1 MLRIIQNQQVAGAKN
16 YYSTAD
22 YYTEGQ
28 ELAGEWR
35 GRGAKMLGLTG
46 KIEKADWDAMCEH
59 TNPRTGDSLFQRRKD
74 NRTVGYDLNFHVPKS
89 VSLLYALSK
98 DERLLDAF
106 RDSVDETMNDIE
118 AEMQTRVR
126 KGGRNEERTTGNM
139 VWGEYVHLTSRPVDG
154 VPDPHLHS
162 HCFALN
168 VTWDD
173 KERLWKAGQFRDIK
187 RDAPYFEALFHAR
200 LAHKLSDL
208 GLPIERNKNGWEI
221 GVVSRTT
228 LAKFSRR
235 TAEIEEVAREKGI
248 TDAAEK
254 AELGAKT
261 RSRKAKHL
269 TFSELQAEWR
279 SRLSANESDG
289 LASIERR
296 IGGAS
301 LPMEAN
307 AAAKS
312 VDHAIAHEFERRS
325 VVPERTLL
333 ATALR
338 HAAGNAAPQDVHH
351 AMQAKGLLTAIRN
364 GQRVVTTREVLAE
377 EQRIVRFARSGRGTC
392 RPLGDSRRP
401 LADTRLNK
409 SQQAAVQHI
418 LDSRDRVTVVQGRAG
433 VGKTTLLRE
442 AVAAIEANGTRVF
455 AFAPSADASRGVL
468 RSEGFKD
475 ADTVARLL
483 VDPSLQ
489 RQAKGQLLLID
500 EAGLLG
506 AKTTANLFALA
517 ERIDAR
523 ILLVGDSRQH
533 ASPSRGAML
542 RLLEEE
548 AGVKPA
554 VVREIQRQSG
564 EYKAAIR
571 ALADGRTSE
580 GFTRLDRLGWIK
592 ESPTEDRYRQLAA
605 DYVETVTRGKTALV
619 ISPSHREKDRV
630 NAEIRRLLK
639 ERGLIGKD
647 ERAFVQLTNAQL
659 TEAERGDA
667 ANYRSGDVLQ
677 FHQNAKGH
685 RRGQR
690 VVVEDGPLPV
700 EQAKRYSVFRRS
712 TIDLAPGDTVRI
724 TNNGFTMDG
733 RRLNNG
739 ATYKVKGFDD
749 AGNIV
754 LGNGWTIGKEFG
766 HVAYGAVVTSHAA
779 QSRTVARVIIGQSAE
794 SYAAS
799 SQEQFYVSCSRGRKS
814 AIVYCDSKTALR
826 NAVARTDDR
835 ATATEL
841 LNQHRRREMVAQYD
855 RDRELRI
862 REAAKVREAAYVR
875 R

>member
-22 YYTEGQ
+22 YYTGQ

-35 GRGAKMLGLTG
+35 GRGARMLGLTG

-154 VPDPHLHS
+154 VPDPHLHA

-208 GLPIERNKNGWEI
+208 GLPIERNNKGWEI
-221 GVVSRTT
+221 GGVPRTT

-269 TFSELQAEWR
+269 SFPELQAEWR

-289 LASIERR
+289 LARIERC

-301 LPMEAN
+301 RPMEAG
-307 AAAKS
+307 AAEKS
-312 VDHAIAHEFERRS
+312 VDHAIAHVFERHS

-338 HAAGNAAPQDVHH
+338 HAAGNATPQDVHH

-364 GQRVVTTREVLAE
+364 GQRVATTREVLAE
-377 EQRIVRFARSGRGTC
+377 EQRIVEFARSGRGTC

-401 LADTRLNK
+401 HVDTRLNE
-409 SQQAAVQHI
+409 SQQAAARHI
-418 LDSRDRVTVVQGRAG
+418 LDSRDRVTVVQGQAG

-442 AVAAIEANGTRVF
+442 AVAAIEAKGMRVL
-455 AFAPSADASRGVL
+455 AFAPSTDASRVL
-468 RSEGFKD
+468 ISEGFKD

-592 ESPTEDRYRQLAA
+592 EIPSEDRYRQLAA
-605 DYVETVTRGKTALV
+605 DYVDTLASGKTALV
-619 ISPSHREKDRV
+619 ISPTHREKDRV
-630 NAEIRRLLK
+630 TAEIRRLLK

-647 ERAFVQLTNAQL
+647 ERSFVQLTNAQL

-667 ANYRSGDVLQ
+667 ANYRAGDVLQ
-677 FHQNAKGH
+677 FHQNGKGY

-690 VVVEDGPLPV
+690 VVVEGGPLPV

-712 TIDLAPGDTVRI
+712 TISLSPGDTVRI

-754 LGNGWTIGKEFG
+754 LGNGWTIGREFG
-766 HVAYGAVVTSHAA
+766 HVAYGAVVTSHAS
-779 QSRTVARVIIGQSAE
+779 QGKTVDRVFIGQSAE

-799 SQEQFYVSCSRGRKS
+799 SQEQFYVSCSRGRE
-814 AIVYCDSKTALR
+814 AATVYCDDKPSLR
-826 NAVARTDDR
+826 DAVARSDDR
-835 ATATEL
+835 TTATEL
-841 LNQHRRREMVAQYD
+841 VNFHRRREMAAQYD
-855 RDRELRI
+855 REAARRE
-862 REAAKVREAAYVR
+862 REATRNREAAYVR
-875 R
+875 G